1 MAGYTGQ
8 YDCKVDAKGRL
19 KLPAGL
25 LRQLP
30 EGHQGKFVINKGLD
44 NNLDL
49 YTIAAWD
56 KITQELERLSRFN
69 SRQRNFLRAFY
80 KHATHV
86 EMDGSDRIL
95 ISKKASE
102 LIGLK
107 DDAVIMCYGSTIEI
121 WSKESYDA
129 NVDVDNDDFS
139 DMADEIFGNINWTE

>member
-30 EGHQGKFVINKGLD
+30 EGHSGKFVINKGLD

-49 YTIAAWD
+49 YTLEDWD
-56 KITQELERLSRFN
+56 KVVQKLDKLNKFN
-69 SRQRNFLRAFY
+69 SSHRNFLRAFY
-80 KHATHV
+80 KNVAQI
-86 EMDGSDRIL
+86 EMDSSERIL
-95 ISKKASE
+95 ISKKAAD

-107 DDAVIMCYGSTIEI
+107 DEAVIMCYGQTIEI
-121 WSKESYDA
+121 WSKEEYDKTVEAA
-129 NVDVDNDDFS
+129 NEDFS
-139 DMADEIFGNINWTE
+139 GLADEIFGNINWTE

>member
-30 EGHQGKFVINKGLD
+30 EGQGGKFVINKGLD

-49 YTIAAWD
+49 YT
-56 KITQELERLSRFN
+56 QEDWEKVVQKLEKLNKFN
-69 SRQRNFLRAFY
+69 STHRNFLRAFY
-80 KHATHV
+80 KNVAQI
-86 EMDGSDRIL
+86 EMDSSERIL
-95 ISKKASE
+95 ISKKAAD

-107 DDAVIMCYGSTIEI
+107 DEAVIMCYGQTIEI
-121 WSKESYDA
+121 WAKEVYDST
-129 NVDVDNDDFS
+129 VDVDNEDFS
-139 DMADEIFGNINWTE
+139 GLADEIFGNINWTE

>member
-8 YDCKVDAKGRL
+8 YDCKIDAKGRL

-30 EGHQGKFVINKGLD
+30 EDQSGKFVINKGLD

-49 YTIAAWD
+49 YTESAWD
-56 KITQELERLSRFN
+56 KITEKLDKLNKFN
-69 SRQRNFLRAFY
+69 SKHREFLRAFY

-86 EMDGSDRIL
+86 EMDSSERIL
-95 ISKKASE
+95 ISKKAAD

-107 DDAVIMCYGSTIEI
+107 DEAVIMCFGSSIEI
-121 WSKESYDA
+121 WSKEVYEA
-129 NVDVDNDDFS
+129 NNTDMDNFS
-139 DMADEIFGNINWTE
+139 DMADEIFGNINLNE

>member
-30 EGHQGKFVINKGLD
+30 ENQGGKFVINKGLD

-49 YTIAAWD
+49 YTESAWD
-56 KITQELERLSRFN
+56 KITEKLDKLNKFN
-69 SRQRNFLRAFY
+69 SKHREFLRAFY
-80 KHATHV
+80 KHAAHV
-86 EMDGSDRIL
+86 EMDSSERIL
-95 ISKKASE
+95 ISKKAAD

-107 DDAVIMCYGSTIEI
+107 DEAVIMCFGSSIEI
-121 WSKESYDA
+121 WSKEVYEA
-129 NVDVDNDDFS
+129 NNTDMDNFS
-139 DMADEIFGNINWTE
+139 DMADEIFGNINFNE